1 MHRYADDVT
10 LPAGLAAAYVYDVQQ
25 PSVVAWAAEQVLPV
39 ELRQST
45 ESRQSGFWAGRFC
58 AMQALQ
64 ALGQYHPVALARLP
78 DRRVAWP
85 LGYVGSVSHSGSLAV
100 AVVGQAQQWQSVAV
114 DVQVWMTEIQAERL
128 AGRIL
133 LPSELEWVN
142 QQPQVTRA
150 AWLSRMFSIKET
162 LYKLLYSKAL
172 RYMPF
177 DAAEVVQLDDQQ
189 ATVCLSKD
197 WSAEWPSGR
206 CITVQIAA
214 DATAV
219 LTWAALSQPVALP
232 PVRPFAPRRRLT
244 AR

>member
-1 MHRYADDVT
+1 
-10 LPAGLAAAYVYDVQQ
+10 
-25 PSVVAWAAEQVLPV
+25 
-39 ELRQST
+39 
-45 ESRQSGFWAGRFC
+45 
-58 AMQALQ
+58 
-64 ALGQYHPVALARLP
+64 
-78 DRRVAWP
+78 
-85 LGYVGSVSHSGSLAV
+85 
-100 AVVGQAQQWQSVAV
+100 
-114 DVQVWMTEIQAERL
+114 
-128 AGRIL
+128 
-133 LPSELEWVN
+133 
-142 QQPQVTRA
+142 
-150 AWLSRMFSIKET
+150 MFSIKET
-162 LYKLLYSKAL
+162 LYKLLYPKAL

-214 DATAV
+214 DVTAV